1 MTLAEFLATP
11 LPDTATLQ
19 TLAIVFDTALAQKML
34 NYNAWYGDP
43 RCTVYPAPTADGRWC
58 HVADIL
64 PQCITEGGIYAAG
77 FARLNAEN
85 FSQVE
90 VVPLADLE
98 WPEEPPPQ
106 LVPEPQPSDALPT
119 EELP

>member
-1 MTLAEFLATP
+1 MTLLEFLLQP

-34 NYNAWYGDP
+34 NFHAWYGDP
-43 RCTVYPAPTADGRWC
+43 RCTVYPAALADGRWC

-64 PQCITEGGIYAAG
+64 PQCLAEGGIYAAG
-77 FARLNAEN
+77 FARLDATN
-85 FSQVE
+85 FASVE

-98 WPEEPPPQ
+98 FATDAVPQ
-106 LVPEPQPSDALPT
+106 LVPAESPSPVS
-119 EELP
+119 

>member
-1 MTLAEFLATP
+1 MTLADFLSQP

-19 TLAIVFDTALAQKML
+19 SLAIVFATALAQKML
-34 NYNAWYGDP
+34 NYHAWYGDP
-43 RCTVYPAPTADGRWC
+43 RCTVYPAATADGRWF

-64 PQCITEGGIYAAG
+64 PQCVTPGGIYAAG

-90 VVPLADLE
+90 VVPLEGLTL
-98 WPEEPPPQ
+98 PEEPPPQ
-106 LVPEPQPSDALPT
+106 LVPEDGPPPEPAT
-119 EELP
+119 E